1 MWGPESMFH
10 VGKGLWDMIELKVQF
25 PRVSLAEILKQKGLG
40 VTWFP
45 SNGLLISYGTSG
57 LCFEAVW
64 TQHGFGHDLLGRKW
78 RDHLGT
84 QS

>member
-45 SNGLLISYGTSG
+45 SNGLFRLQDISSIFNY
-57 LCFEAVW
+57 F
-64 TQHGFGHDLLGRKW
+64 
-78 RDHLGT
+78 
-84 QS
+84 